1 MEEALKMERERERES
16 RVLEERES
24 FREREIFGIGIEEE
38 EGSTS
43 LTQ

>member
-1 MEEALKMERERERES
+1 VEGALKMERERERVGFW
-16 RVLEERES
+16 RRES

>member
-1 MEEALKMERERERES
+1 MEEALKMERERVGFWR
-16 RVLEERES
+16 RES
-24 FREREIFGIGIEEE
+24 FGEREIFGIGIEEE